1 MMRVMPSQPDLSE
14 PSSATALAATDLARG
29 VSPPFLFNHGARTF
43 AWACL
48 IAARDRIAFD
58 RELLYVG
65 AILHDIGLTDAYDGP
80 RCFEN
85 EGAAAA
91 AAFARDRGWDPL
103 RAERLGES
111 IRLHM
116 HPRVVPADSVEG
128 YLLSEATGCDCRG
141 HRLAELDP
149 GAAAEIVGRLPWLDF
164 TESFIALCEDQA
176 RRKPGCLVDIYLRD
190 GFAEKVRAAPFDR

>member
-1 MMRVMPSQPDLSE
+1 MTNLSE
-14 PSSATALAATDLARG
+14 PTTTVARAATDLARD
-29 VSPPFLFNHGARTF
+29 VSPAFLFNHGARTF

-48 IAARDRIAFD
+48 IADRDRIEFD

-65 AILHDIGLTDAYDGP
+65 AILHDIGLTEAYDGP

-91 AAFARDRGWDPL
+91 GAFAREQGWDDM
-103 RAERLGES
+103 RAERLAES

-116 HPRVVPADSVEG
+116 HPRVVPEDSAEG
-128 YLLSEATGCDCRG
+128 YLLCEATGCDCRG
-141 HRLAELDP
+141 HRLGELDP
-149 GAAAEIVGRLPWLDF
+149 GAAADVVAGIPWLDF

-176 RRKPGCLVDIYLRD
+176 RRKPGCLVDIYLQG
-190 GFAEKVRAAPFDR
+190 GFAQKVRAAPFDR

>member
-1 MMRVMPSQPDLSE
+1 MPDLTE
-14 PSSATALAATDLARG
+14 PATGLHPPRPTSPGD

-48 IAARDRIAFD
+48 IADKDRIPFD

-65 AILHDIGLTDAYDGP
+65 AILHDIGLTEAYDGP

-91 AAFARDRGWDPL
+91 AAFARDQGWDEL
-103 RAERLGES
+103 RAERLAES

-116 HPRVVPADSVEG
+116 HPRVVPEDSAEG
-128 YLLSEATGCDCRG
+128 YLLGEATGCDCRG
-141 HRLAELDP
+141 HRLGDLDP
-149 GAAAEIVGRLPWLDF
+149 GAAAEVVARHPVARLHRGLHRPLRGPG
-164 TESFIALCEDQA
+164 A
-176 RRKPGCLVDIYLRD
+176 RKPGCLVDLYLRD
-190 GFAEKVRAAPFDR
+190 GFAAKVRAAPFDR

>member
-1 MMRVMPSQPDLSE
+1 MTDLAPPTS
-14 PSSATALAATDLARG
+14 PIAQAATDLARD

-43 AWACL
+43 AWALL
-48 IAARDRIAFD
+48 IADRDKILYD

-65 AILHDIGLTDAYDGP
+65 AILHDIGLTEAYDGP

-103 RAERLGES
+103 RAESLAEA

-116 HPRVVPADSVEG
+116 HPRVVPADGAEG
-128 YLLSEATGCDCRG
+128 YLLGEATGTDCRG
-141 HRLAELDP
+141 HRVGELDP
-149 GAAAEIVGRLPWLDF
+149 ALIAEVVARIPWLDF
-164 TESFIALCEDQA
+164 TENFIGLCEDQA
-176 RRKPGCLVDIYLRD
+176 RRKPGCLVDLYLRD
-190 GFAEKVRAAPFDR
+190 GFADKVRAAPFDR